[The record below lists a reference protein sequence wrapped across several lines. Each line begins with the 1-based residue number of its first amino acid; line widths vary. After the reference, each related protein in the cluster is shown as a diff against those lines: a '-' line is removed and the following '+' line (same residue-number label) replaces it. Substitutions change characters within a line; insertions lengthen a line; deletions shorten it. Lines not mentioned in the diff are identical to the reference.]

1 MPAAWRRPPR
11 PVKRAPGGRFPR
23 PLRRPGAYNGGAGG
37 NIQTLVVIAEPPVFG
52 LLHPADARKKLSE
65 TADRRIVS
73 IKHHRRNIRQDD
85 QTMKRLLNH
94 ALLTLALLGLP
105 ALASAQPAARNPQR
119 RPPAQAK
126 PTPTPAATPAPVP
139 TVAETPLQ
147 PGQRA
152 RFDVTNYRIIAELDP
167 NQHLL
172 TAGADVTF
180 TPLDNTRS
188 VVFELN
194 GSLKI
199 ESIERNGRALTN
211 YVQDQAGL
219 ETIGPFVRVDLGEV
233 VAAGQPQTLRFR
245 WAGTLTTPE
254 GGPLLTKRLAF
265 IGDNNG
271 YLFYAARW
279 FPFHEYAADR
289 ATSDIT
295 ITVPAGYTVAGASD
309 EAVSE
314 VAGAQFLP
322 PAGDSG
328 ARTAPAR
335 TTAQAGANLKSYRF
349 VTRQPS
355 LVGNFAVGRFITRK
369 LSMGGYELTFHV
381 QPGSEGFV
389 EPYAQLVGEALQ
401 FYTQKYGQPA
411 FGTRYSIV
419 QIDDASLDA
428 YAAPGIQFLS
438 PRFFTPG
445 RQASLDDRLLRE
457 VAYQWW
463 GLTVGLKS
471 FDDAW
476 LSQGL
481 AEWSSFAFREGKL
494 SGGQLDT
501 AQRDMLER
509 ALMFEQAAS
518 IARAPSTLDDQS
530 AAYQAVV
537 FYKGAMVFRMLRET
551 IRPSKFDEL
560 LKRYVTEFRGKN
572 ASIDDFEKVASAVAG
587 ENMRFFFARWVEGTG
602 VPEFSV
608 DYQIIRTRA
617 GKFRARGTI
626 KQNVENLKMPVELQL
641 RAEGDDAETVVYVAD
656 RSEDFDFEVRGKPLE
671 VVIDPNNKVLRASE
685 ELRISIVARR
695 GLELFREG
703 QYLEAQRQLEE
714 ALKLD
719 KSNSWVYYNLGLIFL
734 EQRNYQQAL
743 DNFDAALR
751 GNLRPSWIEAWARIK
766 RGNAYDGMGDRAR
779 AVHEYTRAVESGI
792 DFDGAQ
798 RAAKEYLKTPYDPKA
813 TTQQA
818 ASGVSE

>member
-1 MPAAWRRPPR
+1 MKRAFNYALLLLVLLSLAGLAAAQDRGRGARRGAQTRPR
-11 PVKRAPGGRFPR
+11 PAP
-23 PLRRPGAYNGGAGG
+23 
-37 NIQTLVVIAEPPVFG
+37 
-52 LLHPADARKKLSE
+52 
-65 TADRRIVS
+65 TA
-73 IKHHRRNIRQDD
+73 
-85 QTMKRLLNH
+85 
-94 ALLTLALLGLP
+94 
-105 ALASAQPAARNPQR
+105 
-119 RPPAQAK
+119 
-126 PTPTPAATPAPVP
+126 TPTPAPTPPP
-139 TVAETPLQ
+139 TIAETPLQ

-152 RFDVTNYRIIAELDP
+152 RFDVNHYRIIAELNP
-167 NQHLL
+167 TQHLL
-172 TAGADVTF
+172 TAAADVTF

-194 GSLKI
+194 GSLKV
-199 ESIERNGRALTN
+199 ESVERNGRQLTN
-211 YVQDQAGL
+211 VVQDQAGL

-233 VAAGQPQTLRFR
+233 VPAGQQQTLRFR
-245 WAGTLTTPE
+245 WSGALVTPE
-254 GGPLLTKRLAF
+254 GGPLLTKRLAYV
-265 IGDNNG
+265 GTDMS
-271 YLFYAARW
+271 YLMYAARW

-295 ITVPAGYTVAGASD
+295 LSVPAGYTVAGMSD
-309 EAVSE
+309 EPVAEVS
-314 VAGAQFLP
+314 GAQFLP
-322 PAGDSG
+322 PAGEAAS
-328 ARTAPAR
+328 RTAPAR
-335 TTAQAGANLKSYRF
+335 SSAPAGALRSYRF

-355 LVGNFAVGRFITRK
+355 LVGSFAVGRFITRT
-369 LSMGGYELTFHV
+369 LRMGGYELSFHV
-381 QPGSEGFV
+381 QPGSEGFI

-411 FGTRYSIV
+411 FGTRLSVV

-445 RQASLDDRLLRE
+445 RQASLDERVLRE
-457 VAYQWW
+457 IAYQWW

-494 SGGQLDT
+494 SGGQLET

-551 IRPSKFDEL
+551 MRPAKFDQL
-560 LKRYVTEFRGKN
+560 LKRFLGEFRGRN
-572 ASIDDFEKVASAVAG
+572 ASIDDFERLATAVNG
-587 ENMRFFFARWVEGTG
+587 ENLRYFFARWVEGTG
-602 VPEFSV
+602 VPEFTV
-608 DYQIIRTRA
+608 DYQIIRTRT
-617 GKFRARGTI
+617 GKFRARGTV
-626 KQNVENLKMPVELQL
+626 KQNVENLRMPVELQL
-641 RAEGDDAETVVYVAD
+641 RAEGDDAEATVYVAD
-656 RSEDFDFEVRGKPLE
+656 RSEDFDFEVKGKPLE
-671 VVIDPNNKVLRASE
+671 VVIDPNNKVLRTSE
-685 ELRISIVARR
+685 DLRISIVARR

-743 DNFDAALR
+743 DNFDAALH
-751 GNLRPSWIEAWARIK
+751 GNLRPAWIEAWARIK

-779 AVHEYTRAVESGI
+779 AVHEYRQAVESGI

-798 RAAKEYLKTPYDPKA
+798 RAAQEFLKTPYDPKA